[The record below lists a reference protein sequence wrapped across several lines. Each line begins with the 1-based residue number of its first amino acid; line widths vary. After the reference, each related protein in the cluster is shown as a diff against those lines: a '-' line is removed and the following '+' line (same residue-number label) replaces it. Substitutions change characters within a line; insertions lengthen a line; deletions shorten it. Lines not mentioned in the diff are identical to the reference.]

1 MSDLE
6 STKKSVSEIIQI
18 DAIVAK
24 VHEVSNQETRK
35 AEVQLNIVED
45 DENVTSEPCCAPTKS
60 PVLCVK
66 QHILGWI
73 GLLFNLIAFIFFTV
87 VLITV
92 ICFWFVCA
100 HASGFVLMYIAVIF
114 CSFLVSFGVVYF
126 AMILVVIP
134 WGKFFKDCHRSSS
147 CTKSDN
153 PC

>member
-18 DAIVAK
+18 DAIVAKPPK

-73 GLLFNLIAFIFFTV
+73 GLLFNLIAFILISV
-87 VLITV
+87 VLIAV

-134 WGKFFKDCHRSSS
+134 WGKFFKDCH
-147 CTKSDN
+147 
-153 PC
+153 